1 MATVTRFSLMVC
13 GAVVGC
19 GLLVIRVGLS
29 GRRLAFDRVPVATSR
44 SQLRLVSLPLGVG
57 VTIFLL
63 TGWSIASVGCA
74 VLVLAVSIGASKG
87 ASTRRDERVA
97 EAVALWSEQLRDTL
111 AAAHGLQQT
120 IVATAPHAPAT
131 IRHAVARLA
140 AALPY
145 GSVSQSLR
153 QFAHDVDHSSA
164 DFVAAAMIA
173 ATEHEARDVASLLG
187 HLAQCARDEA
197 QMHQR
202 VWVGR
207 ARTRTAVKI
216 IMGTVVGFVAALMV
230 LNRDYLEPYS
240 TPSGQVTLVGI
251 FAVFAVALI
260 MLQRGSKIVLPDR
273 FIAGSTS

>member
-1 MATVTRFSLMVC
+1 
-13 GAVVGC
+13 
-19 GLLVIRVGLS
+19 LLVLRIGLA
-29 GRRLAFDRVPVATSR
+29 GRRLTFERAPAGVA
-44 SQLRLVSLPLGVG
+44 LLGVRRLG
-57 VTIFLL
+57 MSLGTGLVVYLL
-63 TGWSIASVGCA
+63 TGWLIASTGCA
-74 VLVLAVSIGASKG
+74 LLILAVSIGAAKS
-87 ASTRRDERVA
+87 ASTRRDERIA
-97 EAVALWSEQLRDTL
+97 EAIALWSEQLRDTL

-120 IVATAPHAPAT
+120 IVATAPHAPT
-131 IRHAVARLA
+131 MIRQAVARLA

-153 QFAHDVDHSSA
+153 QFALEVDHSS
-164 DFVAAAMIA
+164 A

-216 IMGTVVGFVAALMV
+216 IMGTVIGFVAALML
-230 LNRDYLEPYS
+230 LNRDYLDPYS
-240 TPSGQVTLVGI
+240 TPSGQLTLVGI

-260 MLQRGSKIVLPDR
+260 MLQRGSRILLPDR
-273 FIAGSTS
+273 FISGGAS

>member
-1 MATVTRFSLMVC
+1 MAVVNRMILLLL
-13 GAVVGC
+13 GATVGC
-19 GLLVIRVGLS
+19 GLLLLRLGFT
-29 GRRLAFDRVPVATSR
+29 GRRVLFDRRPEGMSPRVPRVTA
-44 SQLRLVSLPLGVG
+44 LSLGAG
-57 VTIFLL
+57 VTVYLV
-63 TGWSIASVGCA
+63 TGWLVASTGCA
-74 VLVLAVSIGASKG
+74 LLAVAVALGASKS
-87 ASTRRDERVA
+87 ASTRRDERIA

-120 IVATAPHAPAT
+120 IVATAPHAPAA
-131 IRHAVARLA
+131 IRSAVGRLA
-140 AALPY
+140 ASLPY

-173 ATEHEARDVASLLG
+173 ATEHEARDVAALLG

-216 IMGTVVGFVAALMV
+216 IMGTVVGFVAALMT
-230 LNRDYLEPYS
+230 LNRDYLEPYA
-240 TPSGQVTLVGI
+240 TPTGQLTLVGI

-260 MLQRGSKIVLPDR
+260 MLQRGSRIVLPDR
-273 FIAGSTS
+273 FVSRGPQ

>member
-1 MATVTRFSLMVC
+1 MNRLILMVL
-13 GAVVGC
+13 GAVVGS
-19 GLLVIRVGLS
+19 GLLLLRLGFT
-29 GRRLAFDRVPVATSR
+29 GRRVLFDRRPEGMTPHG
-44 SQLRLVSLPLGVG
+44 LRVTAVSLGVG
-57 VTIFLL
+57 VSMYLV
-63 TGWSIASVGCA
+63 TGWLVASTGCA
-74 VLVLAVSIGASKG
+74 LLAVGVALGASKS
-87 ASTRRDERVA
+87 ATTRRDERIA

-120 IVATAPHAPAT
+120 IVATAPHAPVA
-131 IRHAVARLA
+131 IRPAVARLA
-140 AALPY
+140 ASLPY

-173 ATEHEARDVASLLG
+173 ATEHEARDVAALLG

-216 IMGTVVGFVAALMV
+216 IMGTVTGFVAALMT

-240 TPSGQVTLVGI
+240 TPSGQLTLVGI
-251 FAVFAVALI
+251 FAVFAVALV
-260 MLQRGSKIVLPDR
+260 MLQRGSQIVLPDR
-273 FIAGSTS
+273 FITRGAQ

>member
-1 MATVTRFSLMVC
+1 MAC
-13 GAVVGC
+13 GAAAGC
-19 GLLVIRVGLS
+19 GLLVLRLGVT
-29 GRRLAFDRVPVATSR
+29 GRRLTFDRR
-44 SQLRLVSLPLGVG
+44 SAAAFPWGLRRGALPLGAG
-57 VTIFLL
+57 VTLLLL
-63 TGWSIASVGCA
+63 TGWPIASFGCG
-74 VLVLAVSIGASKG
+74 VLVLAVTIGAARN
-87 ASTRRDERVA
+87 ASTRRDERIA

-120 IVATAPHAPAT
+120 IVATAPHAPAM
-131 IRHAVARLA
+131 IRRAVARLA

-153 QFAHDVDHSSA
+153 QFAHEVDHSSA

-216 IMGTVVGFVAALMV
+216 IMGTVIGFVAALML

-240 TPSGQVTLVGI
+240 TPSGQLTLVGI
-251 FAVFAVALI
+251 FGVFAVALI
-260 MLQRGSKIVLPDR
+260 MLQRGSRIVLPDR
-273 FIAGSTS
+273 FISGGPT

>member
-1 MATVTRFSLMVC
+1 MNRVILMLLGAT
-13 GAVVGC
+13 VGC
-19 GLLVIRVGLS
+19 GLLV
-29 GRRLAFDRVPVATSR
+29 
-44 SQLRLVSLPLGVG
+44 LRLGLTNRRMLLDRRPDGVSPRALRVTALSFGVG
-57 VTIFLL
+57 VTVYLV
-63 TGWSIASVGCA
+63 TGWLVASTGCGLLAGA
-74 VLVLAVSIGASKG
+74 VAFGASKST
-87 ASTRRDERVA
+87 STRRDERIA

-120 IVATAPHAPAT
+120 IVATAPHAPAA
-131 IRHAVARLA
+131 IRPAVGRLA
-140 AALPY
+140 ASLPY

-153 QFAHDVDHSSA
+153 QFAHEVDHSSA
-164 DFVAAAMIA
+164 DFVAAALIA
-173 ATEHEARDVASLLG
+173 ATEHEARDIAALLG

-216 IMGTVVGFVAALMV
+216 IMGTVVGFVAALMT

-240 TPSGQVTLVGI
+240 TPSGQLTLVGI

-260 MLQRGSKIVLPDR
+260 MLQRGSRIVLPDR
-273 FIAGSTS
+273 FISRGTQ

>member
-1 MATVTRFSLMVC
+1 MLTGGVL
-13 GAVVGC
+13 GC
-19 GLLVIRVGLS
+19 GLLVLRLGLS
-29 GRRLAFDRVPVATSR
+29 GRSVLLDRQAEGVSGRGLRVTALA
-44 SQLRLVSLPLGVG
+44 LGVG
-57 VTIFLL
+57 VTVYLVTGWFVASAGCGLL
-63 TGWSIASVGCA
+63 TVA
-74 VLVLAVSIGASKG
+74 VTLGASKNIT
-87 ASTRRDERVA
+87 TRREERVA

-120 IVATAPHAPAT
+120 IVATAPHAPSI
-131 IRHAVARLA
+131 IRPAVARLA

-153 QFAHDVDHSSA
+153 QFAHEVDHSSA

-230 LNRDYLEPYS
+230 LNREYLEPYS
-240 TPSGQVTLVGI
+240 TTSGQLTLVGI
-251 FAVFAVALI
+251 FAVFAGALI
-260 MLQRGSKIVLPDR
+260 MLQRGSQIVLPDR
-273 FIAGSTS
+273 FISRGSP

>member
-1 MATVTRFSLMVC
+1 MLC
-13 GAVVGC
+13 GATVGC
-19 GLLVIRVGLS
+19 GLLVLRIGLA
-29 GRRLAFDRVPVATSR
+29 GRRLTFERAPAGVA
-44 SQLRLVSLPLGVG
+44 LLGVRRLG
-57 VTIFLL
+57 MSLGTGLVVYLL
-63 TGWSIASVGCA
+63 TGWLIASTGCA
-74 VLVLAVSIGASKG
+74 LLILAVSIGAAKS
-87 ASTRRDERVA
+87 ASTRRDERIA
-97 EAVALWSEQLRDTL
+97 EAIALWSEQLRDTL

-120 IVATAPHAPAT
+120 IVATAPHAPT
-131 IRHAVARLA
+131 MIRQAVARLA

-153 QFAHDVDHSSA
+153 QFALEVDHSSA

-216 IMGTVVGFVAALMV
+216 IMGTVIGFVAALML
-230 LNRDYLEPYS
+230 LNRDYLDPYS
-240 TPSGQVTLVGI
+240 TPSGQLTLVGI

-260 MLQRGSKIVLPDR
+260 MLQRGSRILLPDR
-273 FIAGSTS
+273 FISGGAS